1 MPVPSSAGFPSG
13 KHTEKK
19 AAHHNKYK
27 HHVTNDNMYFASFAS
42 IAKFTTLITISF
54 NSQISLNNF

>member
-27 HHVTNDNMYFASFAS
+27 HHVTNDNLYFASFAS
-42 IAKFTTLITISF
+42 IAKFTTLQSHSTHKYF
-54 NSQISLNNF
+54 